1 MEIDMVLKQY
11 KTDNGA
17 WLGWVE
23 NARGDCVAF
32 VRNDGSFVFDW

>member
-11 KTDNGA
+11 TSNNGA

-32 VRNDGSFVFDW
+32 VRTDGSFVFDW